1 MLLPFGILGI
11 FLISIVAVILLA
23 GSIFL
28 LRRAEED
35 PLGRRINEY
44 AAREEAV
51 SIEEIE
57 LSLPITDRIF
67 VPILRN
73 IGDFVNRLAPQSTL
87 ERTARQLELAGSP
100 RNISAAEFWAMR
112 GLATVFLGG
121 LFFVIMVQSGAEASQ
136 RILYTLIFAALGFFL
151 PQLWL
156 RSVINR
162 RQDAI
167 IKKLPDALDLMTIC
181 VDAGLTFD
189 GAMAKVDD
197 KWDDA
202 LAQEFGRVIYEMQ
215 LGKSRRQALRD
226 MTDRMDVADV
236 TSFVASVL
244 QADQL
249 GVSIGKVLRIQAEQM
264 RVRRRQ
270 RAEEKAQQAPIKM
283 LFPLVFLIFPA
294 MFIVLLGPAGF
305 QIIRSGALDSL
316 GL

>member
-1 MLLPFGILGI
+1 MPAAVVV
-11 FLISIVAVILLA
+11 LIAVIAIVLILA
-23 GSIFL
+23 SVFL

-35 PLGRRINEY
+35 PLGMRIDEY

-57 LSLPITDRIF
+57 LSLPLTDRII
-67 VPILRN
+67 VPILRGA
-73 IGDFVNRLAPQSTL
+73 GDFITRFAPQSTL
-87 ERTARQLELAGSP
+87 ERTARQLKLAGSP
-100 RNISAAEFWAMR
+100 RNMSAAEFWAIR
-112 GLATVFLGG
+112 GVATVGLGG
-121 LFFVIMVQSGAEASQ
+121 LFFFLMVRFDVESSK
-136 RILYTLIFAALGFFL
+136 RLLYGLLFAGVGFML

-156 RSVINR
+156 RSTISR
-162 RQDAI
+162 RQQAI

-189 GAMAKVDD
+189 GAMDKVYE
-197 KWDDA
+197 KWSDP
-202 LAQEFGRVIYEMQ
+202 LSMEFGRVIYEMQ

-226 MTDRMDVADV
+226 MVDRIEVSDV

-249 GVSIGKVLRIQAEQM
+249 GVSIGKVLRIQSEQM

-294 MFIVLLGPAGF
+294 MFIVLLGPAAF
-305 QIIRSGALDSL
+305 QVMRSGALGAL
-316 GL
+316 GG